1 MFREIRFYDN
11 YTAAA
16 AAPQWLFLLLG
27 LQFIVLGV
35 LILVFPELLAYLVAG
50 FFIFAG
56 AIQLLIARHLSR
68 LKKLYRLWRERFWT
82 PESKSML

>member
-11 YTAAA
+11 YTAAV